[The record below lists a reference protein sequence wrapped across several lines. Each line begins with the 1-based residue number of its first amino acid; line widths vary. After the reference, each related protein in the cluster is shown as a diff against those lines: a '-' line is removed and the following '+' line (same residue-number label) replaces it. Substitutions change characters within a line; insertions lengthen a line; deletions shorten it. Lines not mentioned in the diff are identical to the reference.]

1 MSMIE
6 IEVES
11 GEKEA
16 PKELSDAE
24 KTKLL
29 DELKALLLPS
39 GPYGSMSV
47 EARNAAVDAV
57 MSKLK
62 GEKED

>member
-1 MSMIE
+1 MIE
-6 IEVES
+6 IEVE
-11 GEKEA
+11 A
-16 PKELSDAE
+16 PKEEPRELTAAE
-24 KTKLL
+24 KTALL
-29 DELKALLLPS
+29 DELKSLLLPN

>member
-11 GEKEA
+11 PKEA
-16 PKELSDAE
+16 PKELTAAE
-24 KTKLL
+24 KTQLL
-29 DELKALLLPS
+29 DELKALLLPN
-39 GPYGSMSV
+39 GPYGSMST